1 MPLSLIIISV
11 FEFEQKVSYFVLSSL
26 SISLNTKTNVVKNVN
41 PLNS

>member
-11 FEFEQKVSYFVLSSL
+11 FEFEQVSYLVLSSL
-26 SISLNTKTNVVKNVN
+26 SISLNTKTNVVTDVN